1 MFVPGTRLDFGNGSD
16 AVLSSLPNQSSKA
29 RREVHVLLAK
39 LVTPTLPPVS

>member
-16 AVLSSLPNQSSKA
+16 AVLSSLPNRSSQA

-39 LVTPTLPPVS
+39 LVTPTPPPVS